1 MTRELFEKRLR
12 EMQDDVL
19 IMGSMV
25 EKAIHRS
32 VEALRTRDRDL
43 SNAVITDD
51 AAINA
56 KRYEIEEKC
65 IHTIALQ
72 QPMAADLR
80 VLVAILFIA
89 TELERMADHAEGIG
103 RINLMLGDESLPP
116 PLTDIIEMGRM
127 AGDMLRRSITA
138 FVERDADAAR
148 LLCDEDDKIDAL
160 YDSSYH
166 ALIQQMIRVPVRCP
180 DDHLPH
186 LDVTQ
191 YRAHR
196 RPGDEHL
203 RAGDLHGHGTTGRD
217 QRLPLLTAAPP
228 HGTAHDCR
236 H

>member
-19 IMGSMV
+19 ILGSMV
-25 EKAIHRS
+25 EKAIQRS

-43 SNAVITDD
+43 SNAVIADD
-51 AAINA
+51 AAINK

-103 RINLMLGDESLPP
+103 RINLMLADEQLPP
-116 PLTDIIEMGRM
+116 PINDIIEMGRM

-138 FVERDADAAR
+138 FVERDDAAAR
-148 LLCDEDDKIDAL
+148 LICDEDDKIDAL

-166 ALIQQMIRVPVRCP
+166 ALIQQIIRTPSDVQTITYMIWTSHNLERIADRVTNICERVIFM
-180 DDHLPH
+180 
-186 LDVTQ
+186 VTGQ
-191 YRAHR
+191 LEEINVSRY
-196 RPGDEHL
+196 
-203 RAGDLHGHGTTGRD
+203 
-217 QRLPLLTAAPP
+217 
-228 HGTAHDCR
+228 
-236 H
+236 

>member
-12 EMQDDVL
+12 EMQEDVL
-19 IMGSMV
+19 IMSSMV
-25 EKAIHRS
+25 EKAIQRS

-43 SNAVITDD
+43 SNAVISDD

-56 KRYEIEEKC
+56 KRYELEEKC

-103 RINLMLGDESLPP
+103 RINLMLADEPMPRALA
-116 PLTDIIEMGRM
+116 DIVEMGRM

-138 FVERDADAAR
+138 FVERDDVAAR
-148 LLCDEDDKIDAL
+148 LICDEDDKIDVL

-166 ALIQQMIRVPVRCP
+166 ALIQEIIRKPA
-180 DDHLPH
+180 
-186 LDVTQ
+186 DVQTIT
-191 YRAHR
+191 YLIWTSHNLERIADR
-196 RPGDEHL
+196 VTNICERVIFMV
-203 RAGDLHGHGTTGRD
+203 TGELEEINVSRY
-217 QRLPLLTAAPP
+217 
-228 HGTAHDCR
+228 
-236 H
+236 